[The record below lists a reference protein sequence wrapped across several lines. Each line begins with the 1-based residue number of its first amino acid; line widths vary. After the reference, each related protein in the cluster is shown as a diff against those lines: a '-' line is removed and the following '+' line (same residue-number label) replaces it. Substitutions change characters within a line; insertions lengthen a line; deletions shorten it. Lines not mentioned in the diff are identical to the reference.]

1 MSHSDVWKL
10 GKDSVDLRI
19 KASAFSR
26 VQRFFPEC
34 NVVVSDLEAHVQEAE
49 ALMFPM
55 RKADEEAWM
64 AAVAQEAF
72 PKVRL
77 ILIRTQLL
85 LHVLEMKS
93 NHDNDHHCAIIAPV
107 LMVYFYDPGISHL

>member
-1 MSHSDVWKL
+1 MHTHFRSPDRNKATVQVLMSHSDVWRL
-10 GKDSVDLRI
+10 GRDSVDLRI
-19 KASAFSR
+19 KSSAFSR

-34 NVVVSDLEAHVQEAE
+34 NVVVSNLEAHVQEAE

-72 PKVRL
+72 PKVRN
-77 ILIRTQLL
+77 IPPPPQLVMC
-85 LHVLEMKS
+85 H
-93 NHDNDHHCAIIAPV
+93 
-107 LMVYFYDPGISHL
+107 

>member
-26 VQRFFPEC
+26 VQRFFPNC
-34 NVVVSDLEAHVQEAE
+34 NVVVSNLEAHVQEAE

-72 PKVRL
+72 PKVCTCKVKLNFYYVSQKRN
-77 ILIRTQLL
+77 Q
-85 LHVLEMKS
+85 
-93 NHDNDHHCAIIAPV
+93 NHHN
-107 LMVYFYDPGISHL
+107 